1 MKKQKPQKKIC
12 RSYATCP
19 DHTCGSCNANP
30 YNSAT
35 GATTLDGAGNP
46 LPTETRVI
54 QQTGHEAYPLEAEL
68 LPPETN
74 ALTRTGGHILTTSI
88 SRDDLL
94 AQYRR
99 ANAGTLE
106 IIRFGAM
113 LIEIDEDITRQYGKS
128 RFNPDGSGM
137 TLEKWLAENFP
148 EVNYK
153 TANNY
158 KRLAEGLQREFKIP
172 AKMRLTDALPT
183 SDGSAPHVSTMFGK
197 DNDRAIEIREEI
209 WEFVNGKSARQLMFD
224 FGLTAERKPTGGDRR
239 SGMKLSITD
248 KHLRDVSDAKKVWTM
263 IARDLRDNVRTYK
276 SHLLLDPDTL
286 AEVLMQLDIARDA
299 IRAAQGK
306 KK

>member
-1 MKKQKPQKKIC
+1 MKKNI
-12 RSYATCP
+12 
-19 DHTCGSCNANP
+19 CGSCDKFKTAACPHGDSKYMEASNP
-30 YNSAT
+30 ACSQH
-35 GATTLDGAGNP
+35 P
-46 LPTETRVI
+46 LGKYVK
-54 QQTGHEAYPLEAEL
+54 ASDEAEL

-74 ALTRTGGHILTTSI
+74 ALTNSCTNALATTFHSPEAVT
-88 SRDDLL
+88 S
-94 AQYRR
+94 QYRL
-99 ANAGTLE
+99 AVAGTLE
-106 IIRFGAM
+106 MLRFGAM
-113 LIEIDEDITRQYGKS
+113 LVEVDSDLSRSTRGNQHQ
-128 RFNPDGSGM
+128 DGNGG
-137 TLEKWLAENFP
+137 LEKWLTENCP
-148 EVNYK
+148 QVNYK
-153 TANNY
+153 TAMRF

-183 SDGSAPHVSTMFGK
+183 SDGSKPESTRMFDGNRDK
-197 DNDRAIEIREEI
+197 VIEMREEI

-224 FGLTAERKPTGGDRR
+224 FGLSAERKPTGGDRR

-248 KHLRDVSDAKKVWTM
+248 KHLRDVSDAKKVWSM